1 MCVFLRGWL
10 RQGIAVTPD
19 RKIDYTKDFFG
30 QAAFLTV
37 SGQLQAEIGACALSN
52 VYTFGPTF
60 RAEYSFTSRHLA
72 EFWMIEPELVFAD
85 LNDDMRLAEDYVRY
99 CCQVSHPATQPPS
112 HVLAGFLASRAD

>member
-1 MCVFLRGWL
+1 
-10 RQGIAVTPD
+10 
-19 RKIDYTKDFFG
+19 
-30 QAAFLTV
+30 
-37 SGQLQAEIGACALSN
+37 

-99 CCQVSHPATQPPS
+99 CCQVSPATS
-112 HVLAGFLASRAD
+112 AVLIVGTISSVCRFVSTELPGELVHRARED

>member
-1 MCVFLRGWL
+1 MVPCGCC
-10 RQGIAVTPD
+10 
-19 RKIDYTKDFFG
+19 
-30 QAAFLTV
+30 
-37 SGQLQAEIGACALSN
+37 QAEIGACALSN

-99 CCQVSHPATQPPS
+99 CCQY
-112 HVLAGFLASRAD
+112 LLDNNMDEMKYFADPKWGTDADAINRLEL